1 MSTVIDLKKG
11 ELTRHINKACKAI
24 SDGYIIAIPLEHSY
38 VYVCDAFKADS
49 VRAMHVLRG
58 DPLFTAAQVLV
69 ASQIAAQGVV
79 REITPETTALM
90 KKFWPGMLSMNLR
103 PQTGLSWDLGDANHL
118 DQVSI
123 RVPKSKFAKALLA
136 KSGPLAVASA
146 GRADRS
152 SVLSFGSAER
162 VVRSAIKSIDEIKV
176 TESDLAF
183 KFNNGV
189 LRNGPLSTVIEA
201 DETGVRVLRIGAVS
215 LEEIQAIVPGATGA

>member
-1 MSTVIDLKKG
+1 MATVIDLKKG
-11 ELTRHINKACKAI
+11 ELARHINKACKAI
-24 SDGYIIAIPLEHSY
+24 SDGFIIAIPLEHSY
-38 VYVCDAFKADS
+38 AYVCHAFKPDS

-69 ASQIAAQGVV
+69 ASQKAAPSVV
-79 REITPETTALM
+79 REITPEIAALM
-90 KKFWPGMLSMNLR
+90 KEFWPGMLSMNLR
-103 PQTGLSWDLGDANHL
+103 PQTGLNWDLGDANQL

-123 RVPKSKFAKALLA
+123 RVPKNKFAKALLA

-162 VVRSAIKSIDEIKV
+162 VVRSAVKSINEIKV
-176 TESDLAF
+176 ADSDLAF
-183 KFNNGV
+183 IFNNGV

-201 DETGVRVLRIGAVS
+201 DETGLRLLRVGAIS
-215 LEEIQAIVPGATGA
+215 LEEILNIVPGVTAP